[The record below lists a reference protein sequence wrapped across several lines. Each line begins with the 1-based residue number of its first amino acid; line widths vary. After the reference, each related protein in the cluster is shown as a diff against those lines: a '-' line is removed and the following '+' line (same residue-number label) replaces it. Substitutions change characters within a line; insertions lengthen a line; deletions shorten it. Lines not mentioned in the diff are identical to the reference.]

1 MGILNRLRNAFG
13 RSRKESVPEAREPE
27 RATSTEQSSAS
38 PSPSAPE
45 KDSPSGP
52 EQDTAPPVSVTVPS
66 PSPEP
71 TPPPK
76 AKLPSPSKEPTPT
89 VDDLVAA
96 AFDNVTVPS
105 PSRERTPARG
115 ENAEPT
121 PTEPEAEASSQAS
134 SEPKADAADPEA
146 ATAKPTPEPEA
157 QVTETEATTDPEP
170 KADTAE
176 PEAAT
181 AKPTPEPAPEAEP
194 TPEPE
199 PETAPEAEP
208 EPKADAAPAQPAATP
223 DPEPEAAPKADGT
236 KTEAAPA
243 EPAATPKADGTKTE
257 AAPAEP
263 AAAPKAD
270 AAGTETATA
279 EPEPA
284 PAPAPKADGAETE
297 AAPAVGNRPAGRDGW
312 AQPPVQGA
320 DEEGASEDRPEPQAE
335 ATAKADPEP
344 QAEFSPEADPEPQA
358 EATAEAGPEGDGHP
372 APGSGKPAVPAARV
386 RSKAPALATAYRAAG
401 TALKKHDLTGTRAQV
416 YLVLDRSGSM
426 RPYYKDG
433 SAQSLGEQILALAAH
448 TDPEATVHVVFFS
461 TEIDGTGTLTLEEH
475 ENRID
480 EMHAAAGRMG
490 RTSYHRA
497 IEEVV
502 AHYEK
507 SDHKG
512 EPALVVFQTDGPPDT
527 RGVATQALADA
538 AAHPLFFQFV
548 AFGDHDAKGFD
559 YLRKLKADNAA
570 FFHAGPTPRELTDKE
585 LYEGL
590 LASWR
595 P

>member
-27 RATSTEQSSAS
+27 RATSAEPGSAAA
-38 PSPSAPE
+38 SPSAPE
-45 KDSPSGP
+45 PDA
-52 EQDTAPPVSVTVPS
+52 TAPVTVTVPS

-71 TPPPK
+71 NPTPK
-76 AKLPSPSKEPTPT
+76 ATLPSPSKEPTPT

-96 AFDNVTVPS
+96 AFDNVTVP
-105 PSRERTPARG
+105 PPPPEPRPETTREA
-115 ENAEPT
+115 
-121 PTEPEAEASSQAS
+121 
-134 SEPKADAADPEA
+134 EPKA
-146 ATAKPTPEPEA
+146 
-157 QVTETEATTDPEP
+157 
-170 KADTAE
+170 
-176 PEAAT
+176 
-181 AKPTPEPAPEAEP
+181 
-194 TPEPE
+194 
-199 PETAPEAEP
+199 ETAPEAEP
-208 EPKADAAPAQPAATP
+208 EPKPETTSETEPEPQAEATP
-223 DPEPEAAPKADGT
+223 EVEPEPQTEATEPKAET
-236 KTEAAPA
+236 
-243 EPAATPKADGTKTE
+243 ATPEDEPEPQTDDTE
-257 AAPAEP
+257 
-263 AAAPKAD
+263 PKA
-270 AAGTETATA
+270 ETATA
-279 EPEPA
+279 KDEPEPQT
-284 PAPAPKADGAETE
+284 DGTKPEAET
-297 AAPAVGNRPAGRDGW
+297 ATAVGKRPAGRDGW

-320 DEEGASEDRPEPQAE
+320 DQEGAPEADKPEPQAE
-335 ATAKADPEP
+335 AAPEDKPEP
-344 QAEFSPEADPEPQA
+344 QAEVDTNGKPEPQA
-358 EATAEAGPEGDGHP
+358 EADTNDQPEPQAEVTPEGEGNPTP
-372 APGSGKPAVPAARV
+372 AQARPAVPAAKV
-386 RSKAPALATAYRAAG
+386 RSKAPALAPAYRAAG

-461 TEIDGTGTLTLEEH
+461 TEIDGTGTLTLPEH
-475 ENRID
+475 EGRID
-480 EMHAAAGRMG
+480 ELHAAAGRMG

-527 RGVATQALADA
+527 KGVATQALADA

-548 AFGDHDAKGFD
+548 AFGEHDAKGFD

-570 FFHAGPTPRELTDKE
+570 FFHAGPAPKELTDKE

-590 LASWR
+590 LAAYPEWLSR
-595 P
+595 NEA